1 MDVKITIMQV
11 EVANL
16 RPNPWNTNSVGA
28 QNFEKLKG
36 SIEKLGFFKPILARE
51 LDGGFFE
58 ILGGEHRWRAAM
70 EQGISTVPVISVGKF
85 NDLVAKQM
93 SLVDNERYGED
104 DQVALQRLI
113 EEIRALAVT
122 LITYHDKRRAKDGS
136 SIDTIREVIERW
148 APPNENDTAAYI
160 REVAKA
166 VGVTPDM
173 VIDLHD
179 YDTLRPLVEAII
191 RHENG
196 RGPLKTLNS
205 WYTSEVIEE
214 GLRRAGVVKAVK
226 AVKALP
232 VTKETAGATVTAGI
246 GLAQLA
252 EVIPQISAAMDKAQG
267 NITSGDTVRV
277 IFGIATI
284 LVAGFIAWSQVCKY
298 KKGIA

>member
-1 MDVKITIMQV
+1 MKTPRGIRNNNPG
-11 EVANL
+11 NL
-16 RPNPWNTNSVGA
+16 DRGSPWQGLVNNHSEPRFCT
-28 QNFEKLKG
+28 
-36 SIEKLGFFKPILARE
+36 FK
-51 LDGGFFE
+51 D
-58 ILGGEHRWRAAM
+58 
-70 EQGISTVPVISVGKF
+70 PVWG
-85 NDLVAKQM
+85 
-93 SLVDNERYGED
+93 
-104 DQVALQRLI
+104 
-113 EEIRALAVT
+113 IRALAVT

-148 APPNENDTAAYI
+148 APPHENNTVAYVN
-160 REVAKA
+160 EVAKA

>member
-1 MDVKITIMQV
+1 MKTPRGIRNNNPG
-11 EVANL
+11 NL
-16 RPNPWNTNSVGA
+16 DRGSPWQGLVNNPSEPRFCT
-28 QNFEKLKG
+28 
-36 SIEKLGFFKPILARE
+36 FK
-51 LDGGFFE
+51 D
-58 ILGGEHRWRAAM
+58 
-70 EQGISTVPVISVGKF
+70 PVWG
-85 NDLVAKQM
+85 
-93 SLVDNERYGED
+93 
-104 DQVALQRLI
+104 
-113 EEIRALAVT
+113 IRALAVT

-136 SIDTIREVIERW
+136 SINTISEVIERW

-205 WYTSEVIEE
+205 WYASEVIEE

-267 NITSGDTVRV
+267 NITSGDTVRI
-277 IFGIATI
+277 IFGVATI

-298 KKGIA
+298 KKGMA

>member
-1 MDVKITIMQV
+1 MKTPRGIRNNNPG
-11 EVANL
+11 NL
-16 RPNPWNTNSVGA
+16 DRGSPWQGLVNNPAEPRFCT
-28 QNFEKLKG
+28 
-36 SIEKLGFFKPILARE
+36 FKA
-51 LDGGFFE
+51 
-58 ILGGEHRWRAAM
+58 
-70 EQGISTVPVISVGKF
+70 PVWG
-85 NDLVAKQM
+85 
-93 SLVDNERYGED
+93 
-104 DQVALQRLI
+104 
-113 EEIRALAVT
+113 IRALAVT

-148 APPNENDTAAYI
+148 APPHENNTVAYVN
-160 REVAKA
+160 EVAKA

-205 WYTSEVIEE
+205 WYASEVIEE

-267 NITSGDTVRV
+267 NITSGDTVRI
-277 IFGIATI
+277 IFGVATI
-284 LVAGFIAWSQVCKY
+284 LVAGVIVWSQVCKY
-298 KKGIA
+298 KKGMA

>member
-1 MDVKITIMQV
+1 
-11 EVANL
+11 
-16 RPNPWNTNSVGA
+16 
-28 QNFEKLKG
+28 
-36 SIEKLGFFKPILARE
+36 FK
-51 LDGGFFE
+51 D
-58 ILGGEHRWRAAM
+58 
-70 EQGISTVPVISVGKF
+70 PVWG
-85 NDLVAKQM
+85 
-93 SLVDNERYGED
+93 
-104 DQVALQRLI
+104 
-113 EEIRALAVT
+113 IRALAVT

-205 WYTSEVIEE
+205 WYASEVIEE

-267 NITSGDTVRV
+267 NITSGDTVRI
-277 IFGIATI
+277 IFGVATI

-298 KKGIA
+298 KKGMA

>member
-1 MDVKITIMQV
+1 MKTPRGIRNNNPG
-11 EVANL
+11 NL
-16 RPNPWNTNSVGA
+16 DRGSPWQGLVNNPSEPRFCT
-28 QNFEKLKG
+28 
-36 SIEKLGFFKPILARE
+36 FK
-51 LDGGFFE
+51 D
-58 ILGGEHRWRAAM
+58 
-70 EQGISTVPVISVGKF
+70 PVWG
-85 NDLVAKQM
+85 
-93 SLVDNERYGED
+93 
-104 DQVALQRLI
+104 
-113 EEIRALAVT
+113 IRALAVT

-136 SIDTIREVIERW
+136 SIDTISEVIERW

-160 REVAKA
+160 REVAKV

-205 WYTSEVIEE
+205 WYASEVIEE

-267 NITSGDTVRV
+267 NITSGDTVRI
-277 IFGIATI
+277 IFGVATI

-298 KKGIA
+298 KKGMA

>member
-1 MDVKITIMQV
+1 MKTPRGIRNNNPG
-11 EVANL
+11 NL
-16 RPNPWNTNSVGA
+16 DRGSPWQGLVNNPSEPRFCT
-28 QNFEKLKG
+28 
-36 SIEKLGFFKPILARE
+36 FK
-51 LDGGFFE
+51 D
-58 ILGGEHRWRAAM
+58 
-70 EQGISTVPVISVGKF
+70 PVWG
-85 NDLVAKQM
+85 
-93 SLVDNERYGED
+93 
-104 DQVALQRLI
+104 
-113 EEIRALAVT
+113 IRALAVT

-136 SIDTIREVIERW
+136 SIDTISEVIERW

-205 WYTSEVIEE
+205 WYASEVIEE

-267 NITSGDTVRV
+267 NITSGDTVRI
-277 IFGIATI
+277 IFGVATI
-284 LVAGFIAWSQVCKY
+284 LVAGFIVWSQVCKY
-298 KKGIA
+298 KKGMA